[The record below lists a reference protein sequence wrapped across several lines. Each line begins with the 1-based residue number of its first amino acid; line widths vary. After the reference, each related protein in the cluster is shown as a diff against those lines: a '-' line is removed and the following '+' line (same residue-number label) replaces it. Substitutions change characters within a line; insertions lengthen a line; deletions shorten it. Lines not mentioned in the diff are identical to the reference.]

1 MEKQNG
7 DLNIMMADIMEKEQ
21 ELKKFK
27 EENEELKDKI
37 NKNDIAIK
45 IRDDEIKN
53 LNEENF
59 RLKNKVENLEKK

>member
-1 MEKQNG
+1 
-7 DLNIMMADIMEKEQ
+7 MADIMEKEQ

-53 LNEENF
+53 LNEEILG
-59 RLKNKVENLEKK
+59 LKVKLII